1 MSDTDS
7 FIDEVTQEVRRER
20 LYGMIRRYGW
30 IAVLL
35 VLALVGGAAWSEWRA
50 ASARAQAQAQGDA
63 LLAALDETDAAA
75 RAETLSTLDLD
86 GGAAAVSAML
96 AAATLEEEGDFAGA
110 RAALL
115 RIADRSDV
123 PAPYGEIAAFKA
135 ALLLQD
141 DPAALSAEMEGFTAP
156 GAPFRLLALEQ
167 MASAAIALGRTEDA
181 LRLLREI
188 DEDAEIGPGLRDRVQ
203 TMMLAL
209 GDGAGDAAAAE

>member
-1 MSDTDS
+1 
-7 FIDEVTQEVRRER
+7 
-20 LYGMIRRYGW
+20 
-30 IAVLL
+30 
-35 VLALVGGAAWSEWRA
+35 
-50 ASARAQAQAQGDA
+50 
-63 LLAALDETDAAA
+63 
-75 RAETLSTLDLD
+75 
-86 GGAAAVSAML
+86 ML